1 MGQSSH
7 IISSHNRPV
16 KDEQGRAIAGEAQNK
31 RWREHFERLL
41 NREAP
46 QNRPN
51 ISLARQIWKID
62 SGEPQKE
69 EILNAIKQL
78 NNNKSAGPDS
88 IYILYKVYQALKA
101 DSKTRADIL
110 QPLFKN
116 ILKNIE

>member
-1 MGQSSH
+1 M
-7 IISSHNRPV
+7 INYMYRFF
-16 KDEQGRAIAGEAQNK
+16 AILSACAS
-31 RWREHFERLL
+31 
-41 NREAP
+41 AC
-46 QNRPN
+46 
-51 ISLARQIWKID
+51 KID
-62 SGEPQKE
+62 CGEPQKE

-116 ILKNIE
+116 IYSMRGGTNTKTVERGISG